1 MIQGLARGMRQML
14 DFSAKDAEKI
24 HGAGLRAEGG
34 HALADNTTVQGREHL
49 ENAGEILGHPTCFSL
64 ATVLVT
70 GSWM

>member
-14 DFSAKDAEKI
+14 DLSTKDAEKI

-34 HALADNTTVQGREHL
+34 HALADNTTVQGREQL
-49 ENAGEILGHPTCFSL
+49 ENADEILGHPTCFSL